1 MRSIANL
8 FMLTFMVLAAN
19 AALAQEENGVTTEI
33 QLGALF
39 TSGNTEDQT
48 LNFSGSIALLQDR
61 WEYAFSLDGLF
72 SSNENDVTGQRFYA
86 VASANYE
93 FSQNSFFLTRLAHE
107 DDRFSGFDSQSDIT
121 FSYGRK
127 LLGNIAD
134 MELTLNAGVGARWS
148 RLEDSDFV
156 EPIVRLAGDYDWK
169 ISDTAS
175 FGQQLS
181 VEVGNE
187 TNIYRS
193 ETSIET
199 QILNNLSLRFSINI
213 KHQTDVPAGRE
224 KTDTE
229 TAITF
234 VMNF

>member
-8 FMLTFMVLAAN
+8 IMLTFVTLAAD
-19 AALAQEENGVTTEI
+19 AALAQEENGLTTEI

-48 LNFSGSIALLQDR
+48 LNFAGNISWLQDQ
-61 WEYAFSLDGLF
+61 WEYVFSLDGLF
-72 SSNENDVTGQRFYA
+72 SSKENDVTGQRFYA

-93 FSQNSFFLTRLAHE
+93 FSQNSFFLTRIAHE

-121 FSYGRK
+121 FNYGRK
-127 LLGNIAD
+127 LLANIAN
-134 MELTLNAGVGARWS
+134 MELTLNAGVGMRRS
-148 RLEDSDFV
+148 RLSDSDFD

-181 VEVGNE
+181 AEAGSQ
-187 TNIYRS
+187 TNIFRY

-199 QILNNLSLRFSINI
+199 RILNNLSLRFSINI

-224 KTDTE
+224 KTDSE

>member
-1 MRSIANL
+1 MRAIAIP
-8 FMLTFMVLAAN
+8 FMLTFMVLAAD
-19 AALAQEENGVTTEI
+19 AAIAQEENGVTKEI

-48 LNFSGSIALLQDR
+48 LNFAGSIGLLQDL
-61 WEYAFSLDGLF
+61 WEYVFSLDGLF

-93 FSQNSFFLTRLAHE
+93 FTQNSFFLTRLAHE

-121 FSYGRK
+121 FNYGRK
-127 LLGNIAD
+127 LLGSIAD
-134 MELTLNAGVGARWS
+134 MELTLNAGVGVRWS
-148 RLEDSDFV
+148 RLDDSDFV
-156 EPIVRLAGDYDWK
+156 EPIVRLAGDYEWK

-181 VEVGNE
+181 VEAGNE
-187 TNIYRS
+187 ANIYRY

>member
-19 AALAQEENGVTTEI
+19 AALAQEENGLTTEI

-48 LNFSGSIALLQDR
+48 LNFAGRIGLLQDQ
-61 WEYAFSLDGLF
+61 WEYVFSLDGLF

-93 FSQNSFFLTRLAHE
+93 FTQNSFFLTRLAHE

-121 FSYGRK
+121 FNYGRK
-127 LLGNIAD
+127 LLGSIAD
-134 MELTLNAGVGARWS
+134 MELTLNAGVGVRWS
-148 RLEDSDFV
+148 RLDDSDFV
-156 EPIVRLAGDYDWK
+156 EPIVRLAGDYEWK

-181 VEVGNE
+181 VEAGNE
-187 TNIYRS
+187 ANIYRY

-199 QILNNLSLRFSINI
+199 RILNNLSLRFSINI
-213 KHQTDVPAGRE
+213 KHQTVVPAGRE

-229 TAITF
+229 TAVTF

>member
-48 LNFSGSIALLQDR
+48 LNFAGSIGLLQDQ
-61 WEYAFSLDGLF
+61 WEYVFSLDGLF

-93 FSQNSFFLTRLAHE
+93 FTQNSFFLTRLAHE

-121 FSYGRK
+121 FNYGRK
-127 LLGNIAD
+127 LLGSIAD
-134 MELTLNAGVGARWS
+134 MELTLNAGVGVRWS
-148 RLEDSDFV
+148 RLDDSDFV
-156 EPIVRLAGDYDWK
+156 EPIVRLAGDYEWK

-181 VEVGNE
+181 VEAGNE
-187 TNIYRS
+187 ANIYRY

-199 QILNNLSLRFSINI
+199 RILNNLSLRFSINI

>member
-1 MRSIANL
+1 MRSIAIP
-8 FMLTFMVLAAN
+8 FMLTFMALAAN
-19 AALAQEENGVTTEI
+19 AALAQEENGLTREI

-48 LNFSGSIALLQDR
+48 LNFAGSISLLQDR
-61 WEYAFSLDGLF
+61 WEYVFSLDGLF
-72 SSNENDVTGQRFYA
+72 SSKANDVTGQRFYA
-86 VASANYE
+86 VVSANYE

-121 FSYGRK
+121 FNYGRK

-134 MELTLNAGVGARWS
+134 MELILNAGVGFRWS
-148 RLEDSDFV
+148 GLDDSDLV
-156 EPIVRLAGDYDWK
+156 EPIVRLSGGIDWK
-169 ISDTAS
+169 LSNTAP

-181 VEVGNE
+181 VEAV
-187 TNIYRS
+187 TRANIFSS
-193 ETSIET
+193 ETSTET
-199 QILNNLSLRFSINI
+199 QILNNLSLRFSVNI

-229 TAITF
+229 TAISF

>member
-19 AALAQEENGVTTEI
+19 AALAQEENGLTTEI

-48 LNFSGSIALLQDR
+48 LNFAGRIGLLQDQ
-61 WEYAFSLDGLF
+61 WEYVFSLDGLF

-93 FSQNSFFLTRLAHE
+93 FTQNSFFLTRLAHE

-121 FSYGRK
+121 FNYGRK
-127 LLGNIAD
+127 LLGSIAD
-134 MELTLNAGVGARWS
+134 MELTLNAGVGVRWS
-148 RLEDSDFV
+148 RLDDSDFV
-156 EPIVRLAGDYDWK
+156 EPIVRLAGDYEWK

-181 VEVGNE
+181 VEAGSR

-199 QILNNLSLRFSINI
+199 QILNNLSLRFSVNI

-229 TAITF
+229 TAISF

>member
-8 FMLTFMVLAAN
+8 FIVTFMALATSVS
-19 AALAQEENGVTTEI
+19 LAQEENGVTKEI

-48 LNFSGSIALLQDR
+48 LNFAGSIGLLQDR
-61 WEYAFSLDGLF
+61 WEYVFSLDGLF

-93 FSQNSFFLTRLAHE
+93 FSENSFFLTRIAHE

-121 FSYGRK
+121 FNYGRR
-127 LLGNIAD
+127 LLGNNPD
-134 MELTLNAGVGARWS
+134 MGLTLNAGVGVRWS
-148 RLEDSDFV
+148 RLDDSDFD

-169 ISDTAS
+169 LSDTAS
-175 FGQQLS
+175 FEQQLS
-181 VEVGNE
+181 VEAGSE

-229 TAITF
+229 TAVTF

>member
-1 MRSIANL
+1 
-8 FMLTFMVLAAN
+8 MLTFVTLAAD
-19 AALAQEENGVTTEI
+19 AALAQEENGLTTEI

-48 LNFSGSIALLQDR
+48 LNFAGNISWLQDQ
-61 WEYAFSLDGLF
+61 WEYVFSLDGLF
-72 SSNENDVTGQRFYA
+72 SSKENDVTGQRFYA

-93 FSQNSFFLTRLAHE
+93 FSQNSFFLTRIAHE

-121 FSYGRK
+121 FNYGRK
-127 LLGNIAD
+127 LLANIAN
-134 MELTLNAGVGARWS
+134 MELTLNAGVGMRRS
-148 RLEDSDFV
+148 RLSDSDFD
-156 EPIVRLAGDYDWK
+156 EPIVRLAGDYEWK

-181 VEVGNE
+181 AEAGSQ
-187 TNIYRS
+187 TNIFRY

-199 QILNNLSLRFSINI
+199 RILNNLSLRFSINI

-229 TAITF
+229 TAVTF

>member
-8 FMLTFMVLAAN
+8 IMLTFVTLAAD
-19 AALAQEENGVTTEI
+19 AALAQEENGLTTEI

-48 LNFSGSIALLQDR
+48 LNFAGNISWLQDQ
-61 WEYAFSLDGLF
+61 WEYVFSLDGLF
-72 SSNENDVTGQRFYA
+72 SSKENDVTGQRFYA

-93 FSQNSFFLTRLAHE
+93 FSQNSFFLTRIAHE

-121 FSYGRK
+121 FNYGRK
-127 LLGNIAD
+127 LLANIAN
-134 MELTLNAGVGARWS
+134 MELTLNAGVGMRRS
-148 RLEDSDFV
+148 RLSDSDFD

-181 VEVGNE
+181 AEAGSQ
-187 TNIYRS
+187 TNIFRY

-199 QILNNLSLRFSINI
+199 RILNNLSLRFSINI